1 MDATIIV
8 ATTTVNQRTFNE
20 YVAIFNMLMILLYA
34 VFATFLCIFAIVSSS
49 INERHIRKI
58 RDTKINSQEYQNTG
72 YRCGKDDLKYVFRT
86 YDREDIPPPE
96 YRKSGGKYKY

>member
-1 MDATIIV
+1 
-8 ATTTVNQRTFNE
+8 
-20 YVAIFNMLMILLYA
+20 MLMILLYA

-86 YDREDIPPPE
+86 YDREDILHRNTGKVVANTNIYVKPPAFT
-96 YRKSGGKYKY
+96 GVIL